1 MEREGRA
8 QMTFELEH
16 LWTWP
21 FWTGMAGAWIIILSY
36 LLDRCIGD
44 PRWIPHPVI
53 GMGKGISAL
62 ERVIR
67 SRVNT
72 DSGLKRA
79 GLLFPIV
86 IAGGSFAITWGL
98 VYMLG
103 LIHPVIAVAAEVV
116 LIATT
121 IASKGLKDA
130 GMEVYRHLK
139 QQDWPAARRSLGMI
153 VGRDTAHLD
162 EPEVVRGTVETV
174 AENIVDAIVSP
185 LFYALIGGAPLAMA
199 YRAVNTLDSMV
210 GYKNDKY
217 LHLGWASAR
226 LDDVANWIPARL
238 TAMLL
243 IVGAWVMKLDAKGAA
258 RMVERDARLH
268 PSPNSG
274 FPESAVAGALGI
286 RLGGHNVYHGVAS
299 FRAYMGEA
307 TRPMEAEDIVLTSRL
322 MFWSAGAFVILCVFI
337 TLGVWLAG
345 GTLLWP

>member
-1 MEREGRA
+1 MDLA
-8 QMTFELEH
+8 V
-16 LWTWP
+16 
-21 FWTGMAGAWIIILSY
+21 
-36 LLDRCIGD
+36 LDRHGGSLD
-44 PRWIPHPVI
+44 YYNGVPV
-53 GMGKGISAL
+53 GPMYRRSAL
-62 ERVIR
+62 DSPPGDWHGKRHLGVGACHSLACAHRFGAEE
-67 SRVNT
+67 SRAVVP
-72 DSGLKRA
+72 D
-79 GLLFPIV
+79 FDC
-86 IAGGSFAITWGL
+86 GGSFAITWGL
-98 VYMLG
+98 VYVLG
-103 LIHPVIAVAAEVV
+103 LIHPVIAAAAEVV

-153 VGRDTAHLD
+153 VGRDTGHLD
-162 EPEVVRGTVETV
+162 ESEVVRGTVETV

-226 LDDVANWIPARL
+226 LDDVVNWIPARL
-238 TAMLL
+238 TAILL

-258 RMVERDARLH
+258 RMVTRDARLH

-307 TRPMEAEDIVLTSRL
+307 TRSMEAEDIVQTSRL
-322 MFWSAGAFVILCVFI
+322 MFWSAGAFVVLCMFI

-345 GTLLWP
+345 GTLLWL

>member
-1 MEREGRA
+1 
-8 QMTFELEH
+8 MTFELEH
-16 LWTWP
+16 LWTSS
-21 FWTGMAGAWIIILSY
+21 FWIGMSGAWIIILAY
-36 LLDRCIGD
+36 ILDRCIGD

-67 SRVNT
+67 ARVHT
-72 DSGLKRA
+72 DQGLKKA
-79 GLLFPIV
+79 GIWLPIL
-86 IAGGSFAITWGL
+86 IAGGAFAVTWGL
-98 VYMLG
+98 LILLG
-103 LIHPVIAVAAEVV
+103 LFHPILAATAEII

-121 IASKGLKDA
+121 IASKGLRDA
-130 GMEVYRHLK
+130 GMEVYHHLK

-226 LDDVANWIPARL
+226 MDDWANWIPARV
-238 TAMLL
+238 TALLL
-243 IVGAWVMKLDAKGAA
+243 IVGAWVLKLDAKGAM
-258 RMVERDARLH
+258 RMVARDARLH

-307 TRPMEAEDIVLTSRL
+307 TRPMEAEDIVRTTRL
-322 MFWSAGAFVILCVFI
+322 MFWSAGAFVGLCFLAS
-337 TLGVWLAG
+337 LGVWLAG
-345 GTLLWP
+345 GVLLW

>member
-1 MEREGRA
+1 
-8 QMTFELEH
+8 MTFEIEH

-21 FWTGMAGAWIIILSY
+21 FWTGMAGAWIIILAY

-67 SRVNT
+67 SHVNT

-79 GLLFPIV
+79 GLLFPLV
-86 IAGGSFAITWGL
+86 VAGASFAITWGL
-98 VYMLG
+98 VYVLG
-103 LIHPVIAVAAEVV
+103 LIHPVIAAAAEVV

-139 QQDWPAARRSLGMI
+139 QQDWPAARRSLSMI

-238 TAMLL
+238 TAILL
-243 IVGAWVMKLDAKGAA
+243 IVGAWVMKFDAKGAA
-258 RMVERDARLH
+258 RMVDRDARLH

-307 TRPMEAEDIVLTSRL
+307 TRPMEAEDIVRTSRL
-322 MFWSAGAFVILCVFI
+322 MFWSAGAFVVLCVLI
-337 TLGVWLAG
+337 SLGVWLAG
-345 GTLLWP
+345 GMLLWP

>member
-1 MEREGRA
+1 
-8 QMTFELEH
+8 MTFDVEH

-21 FWTGMAGAWIIILSY
+21 FWTGMAGAWIIIMAY

-67 SRVNT
+67 SRVRT

-79 GLLFPIV
+79 GLLFPIL

-98 VYMLG
+98 VYVLG
-103 LIHPVIAVAAEVV
+103 LIHPVIAAAAEVV

-153 VGRDTAHLD
+153 VGRDTGHLD
-162 EPEVVRGTVETV
+162 ESEVVRGTVETV

-226 LDDVANWIPARL
+226 LDDVVNWIPARL
-238 TAMLL
+238 TAILL

-258 RMVERDARLH
+258 RMVTRDARLH

-307 TRPMEAEDIVLTSRL
+307 TRSMEAEDIVQTSRL
-322 MFWSAGAFVILCVFI
+322 MFWSAGAFVVLCMFI

-345 GTLLWP
+345 GTLLWL

>member
-1 MEREGRA
+1 
-8 QMTFELEH
+8 
-16 LWTWP
+16 
-21 FWTGMAGAWIIILSY
+21 MAGAWIIILAY

-98 VYMLG
+98 VYVLG
-103 LIHPVIAVAAEVV
+103 LIHPVIAAAAEVV

-185 LFYALIGGAPLAMA
+185 LFYALIGGAPLAMT

-238 TAMLL
+238 TAILL
-243 IVGAWVMKLDAKGAA
+243 IVGAWFMKMNARGAA
-258 RMVERDARLH
+258 RMVARDARLH

-307 TRPMEAEDIVLTSRL
+307 TRPMEAEDIVRTSRL
-322 MFWSAGAFVILCVFI
+322 MFWSAGAFVVLCVFI

>member
-1 MEREGRA
+1 
-8 QMTFELEH
+8 
-16 LWTWP
+16 
-21 FWTGMAGAWIIILSY
+21 MAGAWIIILAY

-62 ERVIR
+62 EHVIR
-67 SRVNT
+67 SRVRT

-79 GLLFPIV
+79 GVLFPIV

-98 VYMLG
+98 VYVLG
-103 LIHPVIAVAAEVV
+103 LIHPVIAAAAEVV

-153 VGRDTAHLD
+153 VGRDTGHLD

-238 TAMLL
+238 TAVLL
-243 IVGAWVMKLDAKGAA
+243 IVGAWGMKMDAKGAA
-258 RMVERDARLH
+258 RMVARDARLH

-307 TRPMEAEDIVLTSRL
+307 TRPMEAEDIVQTSRL
-322 MFWSAGAFVILCVFI
+322 MFWSAGAFVVLCVFI

-345 GTLLWP
+345 GTLLWS

>member
-1 MEREGRA
+1 
-8 QMTFELEH
+8 MTFDVGH
-16 LWTWP
+16 LGASP
-21 FWTGMAGAWIIILSY
+21 FWAGMAGAWIIILAY
-36 LLDRCIGD
+36 ILDRCIGD

-67 SRVNT
+67 SYVKT
-72 DSGLKRA
+72 DGGLKRA
-79 GLLFPIV
+79 GLLLPLL
-86 IAGGSFAITWGL
+86 IAGGAFAVTWVVL
-98 VYMLG
+98 FLLG
-103 LIHPVIAVAAEVV
+103 MIHPILAALAEVA

-121 IASKGLKDA
+121 IASKGLRDA
-130 GMEVYRHLK
+130 GMEVYGHLK
-139 QQDWPAARRSLGMI
+139 QQDYTAARRSLGMI

-226 LDDVANWIPARL
+226 LDDWANWIPARL

-243 IVGAWVMKLDAKGAA
+243 IAGAWVMKLDANGAA
-258 RMVERDARLH
+258 RMVIRDARLH

-286 RLGGHNVYHGVAS
+286 RLGGHNVYHGVSS

-307 TRPMEAEDIVLTSRL
+307 TRPMEAEDIVRTTRL
-322 MFWSAGAFVILCVFI
+322 MFWSAGAFVSLCFLTV
-337 TLGVWLAG
+337 LVAWLAG
-345 GTLLWP
+345 GTLLW

>member
-1 MEREGRA
+1 
-8 QMTFELEH
+8 
-16 LWTWP
+16 
-21 FWTGMAGAWIIILSY
+21 
-36 LLDRCIGD
+36 
-44 PRWIPHPVI
+44 
-53 GMGKGISAL
+53 
-62 ERVIR
+62 
-67 SRVNT
+67 
-72 DSGLKRA
+72 
-79 GLLFPIV
+79 
-86 IAGGSFAITWGL
+86 
-98 VYMLG
+98 
-103 LIHPVIAVAAEVV
+103 
-116 LIATT
+116 
-121 IASKGLKDA
+121 
-130 GMEVYRHLK
+130 MEVYRHLK
-139 QQDWPAARRSLGMI
+139 QQDWPAARTSLGMI

-226 LDDVANWIPARL
+226 LDDVVNWIPARL
-238 TAMLL
+238 TAILL

-258 RMVERDARLH
+258 RMVTRDARLH

-307 TRPMEAEDIVLTSRL
+307 TRPMEAEDIVQTSRL
-322 MFWSAGAFVILCVFI
+322 MFWSAGAFVVLCVFI

>member
-1 MEREGRA
+1 
-8 QMTFELEH
+8 MTFDVEH

-21 FWTGMAGAWIIILSY
+21 FWTGMAGAWIIILAY

-67 SRVNT
+67 SRVRT

-79 GLLFPIV
+79 GLLFPIL

-98 VYMLG
+98 VYVLG
-103 LIHPVIAVAAEVV
+103 LIHPVIAAAAEVV

-153 VGRDTAHLD
+153 VGRDTGHLD

-238 TAMLL
+238 TAILL

-258 RMVERDARLH
+258 RMVTRDARLH

-307 TRPMEAEDIVLTSRL
+307 TRPMEAEDIVQTSRL
-322 MFWSAGAFVILCVFI
+322 MFWSAGAFVVLCVFI

-345 GTLLWP
+345 GTLLWS